1 MLLKGYSLTISD
13 DSNMQYHLLIFSI
26 LLTYDWGWMS
36 PWQRT
41 VTNRGSSGSRP
52 RWRSCSNISLTYL
65 QCVWLSRMKG
75 IWWAALFRI
84 LLLQLT
90 DKLEFL
96 YLLLLGW
103 LWWGKILV
111 TVSLEG
117 KTKPLVPQRKTVKEA
132 KHREMFYQIN
142 RMHHFKHNVWSLQ
155 FFALAVSICFNV
167 QFKYMN
173 FMYSQTSIMRTSL
186 VQIFSLSRL
195 TSLVPVFH
203 EN

>member
-52 RWRSCSNISLTYL
+52 CWRSCSNISLTYL
-65 QCVWLSRMKG
+65 QCMWLSRMKG

-96 YLLLLGW
+96 YLLFLGW

-117 KTKPLVPQRKTVKEA
+117 KTNNLYFLRGRQSKRQNIEKCSTKSIGCTTVNILYD
-132 KHREMFYQIN
+132 HCSF
-142 RMHHFKHNVWSLQ
+142 
-155 FFALAVSICFNV
+155 
-167 QFKYMN
+167 
-173 FMYSQTSIMRTSL
+173 
-186 VQIFSLSRL
+186 
-195 TSLVPVFH
+195 
-203 EN
+203 